1 MDVVKRA
8 LKQQL
13 PAYLKARRKSSPTR
27 RDAMRAARLTL
38 RLPQALPLPDT
49 FAGFAELKPQ
59 QWAQLAPLLATL
71 LAIVFLTSA
80 LLPAKPKKAKPAC
93 VPALGPVRL
102 MCACGA
108 RWRAARG
115 CRLLERAASAQGSPA
130 VALLR
135 SRIAPPA
142 QPLQHAHQAGLRQGA
157 RAAPPLRNCR
167 LRLPTTVCRYVQRGR
182 GHRRQRQ
189 EGLLPLLEEQDL
201 PLLRRLARGGAFAP
215 RSSHS
220 CGSNTASLRSTTR
233 PPATTWAR
241 SS

>member
-1 MDVVKRA
+1 
-8 LKQQL
+8 
-13 PAYLKARRKSSPTR
+13 
-27 RDAMRAARLTL
+27 MRAARLTL

-93 VPALGPVRL
+93 VPAMGPVRL

-135 SRIAPPA
+135 SPIVTPA
-142 QPLQHAHQAGLRQGA
+142 QPLQHARQAGLRQGA
-157 RAAPPLRNCR
+157 RAAPPLHDWQ
-167 LRLPTTVCRYVQRGR
+167 LRALPLPTTVRRYVQRGR

-201 PLLRRLARGGAFAP
+201 SLLRRLARGGAFAP
-215 RSSHS
+215 RSAHS